1 MEKMLMDRRQQEK
14 NNRVDRVTR
23 YPAKMFDRDEQVWL
37 QDRLTKNGIL
47 KVGFEEP
54 GHMGKVS

>member
-1 MEKMLMDRRQQEK
+1 MDRRQQEK
-14 NNRVDRVTR
+14 TNRVDRVTR